1 MGSKWEMVRIDDIK
15 SLEKYSCVG
24 GPFGSSL
31 SRKHY
36 VDSGVPVIRG
46 VNLSGDSFSESDFVF
61 VSKDKALELQRN
73 MAFKGDLVFTQRG
86 TLGQVALIPEDSK
99 YDRYVVSQSQMKLTV
114 NSEIADPYFVYS
126 YFRTTEAKTLIERS
140 AIVGG
145 VPHINLGILKEFK
158 LKLPPLCVQKRVA
171 NISRILDNKIT
182 LNRQIN
188 QTLEQMAQTLF
199 KSWFVDFDPVM
210 DNALDAGNL
219 IPDELQHRAEARK
232 AVRESE
238 GFKPLPEDVR
248 QLFPDA
254 FEESELGWAPKGWMV
269 STAGDEF
276 TVKGGSTPSTKNAEF
291 WEGGDI
297 HWTSP
302 KDLSGKTDK
311 IMLDTERKIT
321 SEGLR
326 KITSGLLPENTVLMS
341 SRAPIGYLAL
351 AKIPVAVNQGY
362 IAIPS
367 TTRLSQEYALY
378 WLASS
383 IDEIKGIAG
392 GTTFAEISKKTFKS
406 IQMTVPNEETIH
418 MFSKLASDYLDKI
431 SSNAKEVNTLTK
443 LRDTLLPKL
452 ISGELRLDDIEL
464 AVEQET
470 VSAEQQNER

>member
-73 MAFKGDLVFTQRG
+73 MAFRGDLVFTQRG

-210 DNALDAGNL
+210 DNSLDTGNP
-219 IPDELQHRAEARK
+219 IPDELLHRAKARQ

-254 FEESELGWAPKGWMV
+254 FEESELGWAPKGWVV

-452 ISGELRLDDIEL
+452 ISGELRLDDVEA

>member
-1 MGSKWEMVRIDDIK
+1 MGSNWPRVKVSDVCELIVDCVNKTAPVSPVPTPYKMIRTPNIKNGRVSTDDCRCVDADTFAKWTRRATVERNDVLLTREAP
-15 SLEKYSCVG
+15 LGEVG
-24 GPFGSSL
+24 IVNSSEQL
-31 SRKHY
+31 
-36 VDSGVPVIRG
+36 
-46 VNLSGDSFSESDFVF
+46 F
-61 VSKDKALELQRN
+61 
-73 MAFKGDLVFTQRG
+73 
-86 TLGQVALIPEDSK
+86 LGQRIMQYRADESK
-99 YDRYVVSQSQMKLTV
+99 LDPHFLLYSFLSPDLQHQFSMHEGSGSVVSH
-114 NSEIADPYFVYS
+114 I
-126 YFRTTEAKTLIERS
+126 R
-140 AIVGG
+140 VGDCSKFEL
-145 VPHINLGILKEFK
+145 N
-158 LKLPPLCVQKRVA
+158 LPPLAMQKR
-171 NISRILDNKIT
+171 ISEILRNLDNKIT

-210 DNALDAGNL
+210 DNALDAGNP

-238 GFKPLPEDVR
+238 SFKPLPDEVR

-254 FEESELGWAPKGWMV
+254 FEESELGWAPKGWVV

-452 ISGELRLDDIEL
+452 ISGELRLDDVEA

>member
-1 MGSKWEMVRIDDIK
+1 MVRIDDIK

-73 MAFKGDLVFTQRG
+73 MAFRGDLVFTQRG

-210 DNALDAGNL
+210 DNSLDTGNP
-219 IPDELQHRAEARK
+219 IPDELLHRAKARQ

-254 FEESELGWAPKGWMV
+254 FEESELGWAPKGWVV

-452 ISGELRLDDIEL
+452 ISGELRLDDVEA

>member
-1 MGSKWEMVRIDDIK
+1 MGSKWEMVCIDDIK

-73 MAFKGDLVFTQRG
+73 MAFRGDLVFTQRG

-199 KSWFVDFDPVM
+199 KSWFVDFNPVI
-210 DNALDAGNL
+210 DNALDASNP

-232 AVRESE
+232 VVRESE
-238 GFKPLPEDVR
+238 GFKPLPDEVR

-254 FEESELGWAPKGWMV
+254 FEESELGWVPKGWEVKKISDFGSVICGKTPSKKIPEYYGSDVPFLKIPDMHGNVFVVKTTDKLSYKGSNSQVKKLIPKDSISV
-269 STAGDEF
+269 SCIA
-276 TVKGGSTPSTKNAEF
+276 TVGLVSISTEPMHTNQQINSIVPNQPRFRDYLYFSMKEKRKQFHDLASGGSTTLNMNTGVFSRVSVLKPSDA
-291 WEGGDI
+291 I
-297 HWTSP
+297 
-302 KDLSGKTDK
+302 
-311 IMLDTERKIT
+311 LDMFQTQ
-321 SEGLR
+321 S
-326 KITSGLLPENTVLMS
+326 SGLLERIKLS
-341 SRAPIGYLAL
+341 STESESLA
-351 AKIPVAVNQGY
+351 A
-362 IAIPS
+362 
-367 TTRLSQEYALY
+367 
-378 WLASS
+378 
-383 IDEIKGIAG
+383 
-392 GTTFAEISKKTFKS
+392 
-406 IQMTVPNEETIH
+406 
-418 MFSKLASDYLDKI
+418 
-431 SSNAKEVNTLTK
+431 

-452 ISGELRLDDIEL
+452 ISGELRLDEIEL
-464 AVEQET
+464 AVE
-470 VSAEQQNER
+470 

>member
-1 MGSKWEMVRIDDIK
+1 MVRIDDIK

-73 MAFKGDLVFTQRG
+73 MAFRGDLVFTQRG

-210 DNALDAGNL
+210 DNALDAGNP

-238 GFKPLPEDVR
+238 GFKPLPDDVR

-254 FEESELGWAPKGWMV
+254 FEESELGWVPKGWV
-269 STAGDEF
+269 TKQLRDLTVTTKGKSYKSSELAESKTALVTLKSFQRGGGYRLDGLKPYTGKFKPEQEVKAGDLVIAYTDVTQAADIIGKPAIVISDPEF
-276 TVKGGSTPSTKNAEF
+276 DTLVVS
-291 WEGGDI
+291 
-297 HWTSP
+297 
-302 KDLSGKTDK
+302 
-311 IMLDTERKIT
+311 LDVAVVRPND
-321 SEGLR
+321 S
-326 KITSGLLPENTVLMS
+326 VLKY
-341 SRAPIGYLAL
+341 YLYAL
-351 AKIPVAVNQGY
+351 AKTPRFQSHTYAH
-362 IAIPS
+362 S
-367 TTRLSQEYALY
+367 T
-378 WLASS
+378 
-383 IDEIKGIAG
+383 
-392 GTTFAEISKKTFKS
+392 GTTVLHLSKDAVPDYQMPLPDMS
-406 IQMTVPNEETIH
+406 IIAHYDRTIAPL
-418 MFSKLASDYLDKI
+418 FESIEKNI
-431 SSNAKEVNTLTK
+431 CSSRTLTK

-464 AVEQET
+464 AVEQEA